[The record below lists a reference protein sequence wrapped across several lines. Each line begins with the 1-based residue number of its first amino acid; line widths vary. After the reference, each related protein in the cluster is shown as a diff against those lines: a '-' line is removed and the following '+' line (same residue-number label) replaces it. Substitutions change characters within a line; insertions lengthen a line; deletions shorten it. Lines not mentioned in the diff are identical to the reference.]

1 MEAKLNLKKRALSKS
16 SGIFPFF
23 PEELSFFP
31 RLAWGILGHVTYFLI
46 KLVC

>member
-16 SGIFPFF
+16 FPFF